1 MPTFTPIDA
10 IDILI
15 VAFLLFKLMMLIRG
29 TRATAILKG
38 LAVLLVA
45 NLLSG
50 VVGLRTVSWI
60 LDQGTT
66 VLMVALPIVF
76 YPELRRAL
84 EHLGR
89 GQLFTRFTSLGG
101 EDIEKLADS
110 LARTCRL
117 FSESRTGAL
126 IVIERDVGLEEYV
139 ESGVRLE
146 AVLSGELLLNIF
158 TPKTP
163 LHDGAVIVRGDRVI
177 AAGCFLPLSDNP
189 YLSTKLGTRHRAG
202 LGISEQSDALVIIV
216 SEESGA
222 VSIARSGKLDRGLSE
237 DAVRERVK
245 KELAVVHVNF
255 TFGRKEG
262 L

>member
-10 IDILI
+10 VDILI
-15 VAFLLFKLMMLIRG
+15 VAFFLFKLMMLIRG

-38 LAVLLVA
+38 VAVLLVA
-45 NLLSG
+45 NVVAGL
-50 VVGLRTVSWI
+50 VGLRTVGWI

-66 VLMVALPIVF
+66 ALIVALPVVF

-89 GQLFTRFTSLGG
+89 GQLFNRFTSLRG
-101 EDIEKLADS
+101 EDIEKLADT

-139 ESGVRLE
+139 ESGVRLD
-146 AVLSGELLLNIF
+146 ATLSSELLTNIF

-163 LHDGAVIVRGDRVI
+163 LHDGAAILRGDRIV
-177 AAGCFLPLSDNP
+177 AAGCFLPLTDNP
-189 YLSTKLGTRHRAG
+189 YLSSKLGTRHRAA

-216 SEESGA
+216 SEETGA
-222 VSIARSGKLDRGLSE
+222 ISIARSGRLERGLSE

-245 KELAVVHVNF
+245 KELAVHANL
-255 TFGRKEG
+255 TFGRREG